1 MDFLQ
6 FLEEEEEEGSE
17 RSESSTYPE
26 TLSTADAS
34 EVAEEKRE
42 DSSDTDLSI
51 EDAERSFTTVKG
63 PDLYREACKL
73 VGVIPVSYFSRNME
87 ESVMNLNHHGL
98 GPKGT
103 KAIAIALV
111 SNTTIT
117 QLELEDNW
125 ILAEGTTYLVQM
137 LRENCYIQEMNI
149 SHNHLNKDGAEAIC
163 RMFYHNISNIRSIR
177 LAGRFLPERQKD
189 ATERYSALRNTT
201 FALRKIS
208 LKNPRILAGRNGTIY
223 RIMIYPTSV
232 PLGPVNHRY
241 TELFNTEGELKS
253 SQELKQEGMEMN
265 WYSYVQIQSRYNE
278 DRKTKGLYN
287 KMTEL
292 DKILTGT
299 DEKVNGTLK
308 ILSLSWNGFGNDGAF
323 ALGEALKVNIT
334 LAELDISN
342 NHISNDGAI
351 KLSKGLEMNG
361 SLRILKMSQNL
372 LTVEGAIA
380 LLMSVR
386 KNPKSRMEEINISNV
401 LVNEGF
407 IRLLDHVCEVRP
419 ELDIIYGGIG
429 GHVVRKTEH
438 QIDAMKL
445 IQVYLDINKLKPWDF
460 FKSMDKY
467 GDMKIPVAE
476 FRRAMMLQSKIPLK
490 RLQVVDLVR
499 KLDPNRTG
507 YVDYSHY
514 RVEEPVKKPKKN
526 GDEEEEEE
534 DDEAEK

>member
-17 RSESSTYPE
+17 ISESSTYGE
-26 TLSTADAS
+26 ILSTANAS
-34 EVAEEKRE
+34 EAVEEKRE

-51 EDAERSFTTVKG
+51 EDAERSFTTIKG
-63 PDLYREACKL
+63 ADLYREACKL
-73 VGVIPVSYFSRNME
+73 VGVIPVSYFTRNME
-87 ESVMNLNHHGL
+87 EPVMNLNHHGL

-117 QLELEDNW
+117 HLELEDNW

-177 LAGRFLPERQKD
+177 LAGNDFRDEAAPYFSESLIANYRVIELD
-189 ATERYSALRNTT
+189 LSYNE
-201 FALRKIS
+201 FAEK
-208 LKNPRILAGRNGTIY
+208 GG
-223 RIMIYPTSV
+223 
-232 PLGPVNHRY
+232 
-241 TELFNTEGELKS
+241 ELFGQVLVGSFFSFFLKA
-253 SQELKQEGMEMN
+253 
-265 WYSYVQIQSRYNE
+265 
-278 DRKTKGLYN
+278 
-287 KMTEL
+287 
-292 DKILTGT
+292 
-299 DEKVNGTLK
+299 NGTLK
-308 ILSLSWNGFGNDGAF
+308 ILNLSWNGFGNEGAF
-323 ALGEALKVNIT
+323 ALGEALKVNTT

-342 NHISNDGAI
+342 NHISNEGAI

-361 SLRILKMSQNL
+361 SLRILKDPNYSSFSSQMSQNL

-380 LLMSVR
+380 LLMSIR
-386 KNPKSRMEEINISNV
+386 KNSKSGMEEINISNV
-401 LVNEGF
+401 IVNEGF

-419 ELDIIYGGIG
+419 ELDIVYGGIG
-429 GHVVRKTEH
+429 GHIVQKTEC
-438 QIDAMKL
+438 QVDAMKP
-445 IQVYLDINKLKPWDF
+445 IQIYLDTNKLKPWDF
-460 FKSMDKY
+460 FRSMDKY

-476 FRRAMMLQSKIPLK
+476 FRKAMMLIPLK
-490 RLQVVDLVR
+490 RLQVVDLVH

-514 RVEEPVKKPKKN
+514 RVEEPVKKHKEN
-526 GDEEEEEE
+526 EDEDDEEEENA
-534 DDEAEK
+534 DKWS

>member
-1 MDFLQ
+1 MDFLL
-6 FLEEEEEEGSE
+6 FLEEEEEEGSVI
-17 RSESSTYPE
+17 SENSTYVE
-26 TLSTADAS
+26 TSSAANAS
-34 EVAEEKRE
+34 EATEEKRE

-63 PDLYREACKL
+63 ADLYREACKL
-73 VGVIPVSYFSRNME
+73 VGVIPVSYFVRNME
-87 ESVMNLNHHGL
+87 EPVMNLNHHGL

-117 QLELEDNW
+117 HLELEDNW

-177 LAGRFLPERQKD
+177 LAGNDFRDEAAPYFSE
-189 ATERYSALRNTT
+189 
-201 FALRKIS
+201 S
-208 LKNPRILAGRNGTIY
+208 LIANYRVIELDLSYNEFSEKAG
-223 RIMIYPTSV
+223 
-232 PLGPVNHRY
+232 
-241 TELFNTEGELKS
+241 ELFGQVLANNESLEILNLSWNHLRLKGATALS
-253 SQELKQEGMEMN
+253 TGLKA
-265 WYSYVQIQSRYNE
+265 
-278 DRKTKGLYN
+278 
-287 KMTEL
+287 
-292 DKILTGT
+292 
-299 DEKVNGTLK
+299 NGTLK
-308 ILSLSWNGFGNDGAF
+308 ILNLSWNGFGNEGAF
-323 ALGEALKVNIT
+323 ALGEALKVNT
-334 LAELDISN
+334 MLAELDISN
-342 NHISNDGAI
+342 NHVSNEGAI

-361 SLRILKMSQNL
+361 GLRILKMSQNL

-380 LLMSVR
+380 LLMSIR

-407 IRLLDHVCEVRP
+407 IRLLDHVCEIRP
-419 ELDIIYGGIG
+419 ELDIVYGGIG
-429 GHVVRKTEH
+429 GHIVKKIEH
-438 QIDAMKL
+438 QADAMKL
-445 IQVYLDINKLKPWDF
+445 IQIYLDANRLKPWDF
-460 FKSMDKY
+460 FRSMDKY

-476 FRRAMMLQSKIPLK
+476 FRKAMMLQSKIPLK

-514 RVEEPVKKPKKN
+514 KVEEPVKKPKEN
-526 GDEEEEEE
+526 EDEEEEEE
-534 DDEAEK
+534 NDDAEKWS